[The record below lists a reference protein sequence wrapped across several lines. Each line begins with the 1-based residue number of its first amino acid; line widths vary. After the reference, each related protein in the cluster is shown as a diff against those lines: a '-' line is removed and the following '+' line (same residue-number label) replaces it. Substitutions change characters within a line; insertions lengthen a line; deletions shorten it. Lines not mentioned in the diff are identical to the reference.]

1 MKHTSLSVSLA
12 LCLAAP
18 SVAQASDLDLTRESG
33 GSWQTVLDGVM
44 GGRSSGRVTIT
55 DEGTVSFAGKLSLEN
70 NGGFSQMRRPIK
82 GEQLA
87 GANGL
92 VFEVRGDGRTYNFDV
107 RVSNARMMAGG
118 FQQKF
123 ETVAGKWIEITLP
136 FEDFRL
142 FSFGRRITRAPE
154 LNPSLIDSIGVTL
167 SDKKPGDFQLELRN
181 IKALTTGVDEAG
193 TGGDAG
199 VGNDLVSVAKAA
211 GLTTLLSLVSSAKLK
226 LPKSPVTIFAPTNEA
241 FAAIPKKTLELL
253 LRPESRDTL
262 RQILLFHIV
271 PGLRSSDSVLN
282 ARSLPT
288 LSGQPLTVDA
298 MAGRIAG
305 AGIAV
310 VDVQFDGGVVHV
322 INKVMMPEQRSVT
335 QIASSQKRL
344 TTLVAAV
351 NSAKLAPQFE
361 RQDGPWTIFAPVDSA
376 FAKLP
381 TDAVKALLQPEN
393 VKSLTQVLG
402 LHVVRGRIAARELLA
417 KKEARTLFG
426 QPIGF
431 SLKDGKLIIGANS
444 QIIQGDIQA
453 SNGVIHLIDTVLL
466 PPKKK
471 SAGKTT
477 VKATPSANV
486 TNATEDFARIYS
498 LAVERGA
505 KLFNDGNPDACAAI
519 YEIAVETMISFA
531 GDRVGEDVIKRLL
544 QTREEA
550 TSASGRTRA
559 WAFRRALDDS
569 YAILRSSLPQ
579 REELPKRSN

>member
-1 MKHTSLSVSLA
+1 MKHTSLSISLA

-18 SVAQASDLDLTRESG
+18 SVAQSPDLGLTKKGG

-44 GGRSSGRVTIT
+44 GGRSSGRVKLT

-70 NGGFSQMRRPIK
+70 NGGFSQMRRK
-82 GEQLA
+82 VRGEQLA

-118 FQQKF
+118 FQKKF
-123 ETVAGKWIEITLP
+123 ETVAGKWVEVALP
-136 FEDFRL
+136 FEEFQL

-181 IKALTTGVDEAG
+181 IRALTIGGDEAA

-211 GLTTLLSLVSSAKLK
+211 GLTTLLDLVSAAKLK

-241 FAAIPKKTLELL
+241 FAAIPKKTLEKLL
-253 LRPESRDTL
+253 KPESRETL
-262 RQILLFHIV
+262 RQILLFHIA
-271 PGLRSSDSVLN
+271 PGMRSSDTVLN
-282 ARSLPT
+282 SRSLPT

-310 VDVQFDGGVVHV
+310 VDVPFEGGVVHV

-335 QIASSQKRL
+335 QIAASDKRL
-344 TTLVAAV
+344 STLMAAV
-351 NSAKLAPQFE
+351 GSANLTSQFE
-361 RQDGPWTIFAPVDSA
+361 RQSGPWTIFAPVDSA

-381 TDAVKALLQPEN
+381 KDLVKQLLQPEN
-393 VKSLTQVLG
+393 ISSLTQILG
-402 LHVVRGRIAARELLA
+402 LHVVRGRIAARELLV
-417 KKEARTLFG
+417 KKEARTLMG

-431 SLKDGKLIIGANS
+431 ALKNGKLTIGADS

-453 SNGVIHLIDTVLL
+453 SNGVIHLIDSVLL
-466 PPKKK
+466 PPTKA
-471 SAGKTT
+471 AGPEA
-477 VKATPSANV
+477 VKATRS
-486 TNATEDFARIYS
+486 TNDSSATEDFARIYA

-505 KLFNDGNPDACAAI
+505 TLFNDGNPDACAAI
-519 YEIAVETMISFA
+519 YEVAVETMISFA
-531 GDRVGEDVIKRLL
+531 GDRVGEDVLNRLM

-550 TSASGRTRA
+550 TSADGRTRA

-569 YAILRSSLPQ
+569 YSILRKSLRQ
-579 REELPKRSN
+579 REPLQKR